1 MNRSPLRP
9 VLAIA
14 VTAIALAT
22 LATVAAR
29 AQTADPERGALLY
42 ANHCAS
48 CHTTE
53 VHFREQRKSK
63 TLADVRDWVVRWTV
77 ELELD
82 WTGEEVDDVARH
94 LNERFYRFAE

>member
-1 MNRSPLRP
+1 MNRFPLRP
-9 VLAIA
+9 LLVVAA
-14 VTAIALAT
+14 TATALAV
-22 LATVAAR
+22 LGAR

-42 ANHCAS
+42 TNHCQS

-63 TLADVRDWVVRWTV
+63 SLADVRAWVVRWTV

-94 LNERFYRFAE
+94 LNERYYQFTE